1 MASPEYEAAFEAAHR
16 AYAATRWAL
25 LSEEDRAWC
34 EAKGYEAVLRDTGG
48 GMRGFTQVR
57 CLHVHTAHALV
68 AGGEANIVGRWV
80 LEALRNGEDAVA
92 NDYQKAH
99 EPPTSAR
106 ARAAATAAPATLP
119 THTTGTETGTP
130 AGTGTTSAVQ
140 ARTGTCTCSRP
151 GSTRRACV
159 RAPPTRWWHPV
170 LRVLTAASA
179 HSVLGVL

>member
-34 EAKGYEAVLRDTGG
+34 EAKGYEAVLRDTGVG

-68 AGGEANIVGRWV
+68 AGGEANIVGQWV

-99 EPPTSAR
+99 EPPTTAR
-106 ARAAATAAPATLP
+106 ARAAATAAPAAPATD
-119 THTTGTETGTP
+119 TTGTGTGAPAGIGTP
-130 AGTGTTSAVQ
+130 SAGQAQTS
-140 ARTGTCTCSRP
+140 SRA
-151 GSTRRACV
+151 GSTRPACV
-159 RAPPTRWWHPV
+159 RAPPAGWWQPV
-170 LRVLTAASA
+170 LRALTAASA

>member
-34 EAKGYEAVLRDTGG
+34 EAKGYEAVLRDTGVG

-68 AGGEANIVGRWV
+68 AGGEANIVGQWV

-99 EPPTSAR
+99 EPPTRVR
-106 ARAAATAAPATLP
+106 ARAAATAAPATLA
-119 THTTGTETGTP
+119 THTTGTGTGTP
-130 AGTGTTSAVQ
+130 AGIGTPSAGQAQTS
-140 ARTGTCTCSRP
+140 TCRRA
-151 GSTRRACV
+151 GSTRPACV
-159 RAPPTRWWHPV
+159 RASPAGWWQPV
-170 LRVLTAASA
+170 LRALTAASA